1 MHSESRRERREQKL
15 FNAAENGN
23 FKIKVTLFKGEAT
36 KLTEDGFCV
45 TRHGD
50 DKKRAVPSTVSF
62 KNAFDSDS
70 EIPSDAK
77 DYISGKTE
85 TFPDLSNWAQ
95 DLYVVA
101 ARANHEKSLRS
112 IN

>member
-1 MHSESRRERREQKL
+1 MRSESRRERRERKL
-15 FNAAENGN
+15 VDTAENGN

-36 KLTEDGFCV
+36 KLTEDGFSV

-50 DKKRAVPSTVSF
+50 DEKRAVPSTVSF

-95 DLYVVA
+95 ELYVVA
-101 ARANHEKSLRS
+101 ARVNYEKTHKST
-112 IN
+112 N